1 MGETVAVTRG
11 ESAPVVD
18 VGADGLDLADDTSA
32 TGDIR
37 NAFGMVAAI

>member
-32 TGDIR
+32 GDIR
-37 NAFGMVAAI
+37 NAFGMVTTI